1 MFHLILLLFISIGL
15 SSCDN
20 EQPAKRYNLTCEE
33 LCELAGVAAS
43 SPPPPP
49 RIEMEKHFRSES
61 NRSREFPPLLMSS
74 TEIEG
79 SEHRNSKVWDQ
90 YLGQS
95 SIIFGLSKVANE
107 VLINE
112 QCFRDFKIIEK
123 SILRRDPW
131 AMKVLDSSGGK
142 DSGFIWGQN
151 YWLGSKQGC
160 DAVKAPVRI
169 TLSNQ
174 FERTMKDG
182 LINQMAPFEMDY
194 RVVYMKHNS
203 PWQVEI
209 KFMPERII
217 HVGLCLPSSCSS
229 SEIQNMTQSL
239 MDDNK
244 LEESKLLD
252 LHAEVMYVKDLK
264 LKESFFEQKSLKI
277 IIGCVIFTLTMTL
290 LASFLSE
297 TVELVSENSVLS
309 KFLSFIKCF
318 DLVSNTRKLFAV
330 REESAD
336 SIPVINGLRSVSC
349 FWIML
354 FHVVWYM
361 YFTVSNKTFL
371 ISYAEKAFFQYVSTA
386 PLLVDLFFTIS
397 GFLQTYNFI
406 KNESKLDVIRK
417 SSFGE
422 NVKAYGKLALHRYL
436 RLAPMYLVLSGIVA
450 VFTSYI
456 EDVSVFHISD
466 RYDQVCSKYWWRNVL
481 FIQNFF
487 SHTELCLNWSWSLA
501 CEMQFFCLLTG
512 LLFVYAKHPKI
523 VKNVIAG
530 GLIATIGWTYVV
542 GFRSRYQLSFD
553 VALHTGTEIY
563 INPFI
568 RIMPYIMGAIAG
580 WYLVE
585 NNGKFEIGTTTEKCM
600 WNMAIVAFFA
610 CIYSTIK
617 RDMSFLSTITLL
629 VVGRVTFSV
638 AVCWMIIGSA
648 TGRGIW
654 WSRILECK
662 MFQHLNKLSYAIYL
676 LNPFVISFVFSLS
689 NTSSH
694 ADPLQLS
701 VMTSGF
707 VVIVYLTSI
716 VFSLAFEMPYC
727 NWSSTILK
735 KKLKTA

>member
-1 MFHLILLLFISIGL
+1 MFTLTLLLSIFIGL
-15 SSCDN
+15 STSVVEN
-20 EQPAKRYNLTCEE
+20 SERHNLTCVE
-33 LCELAGVAAS
+33 LCELAEVAAS
-43 SPPPPP
+43 QP
-49 RIEMEKHFRSES
+49 RIEIKKFILNEN
-61 NRSREFPPLLMSS
+61 NRSKEFPSFLNSPD
-74 TEIEG
+74 IVG
-79 SEHRNSKVWDQ
+79 YDHRNSERWDQ
-90 YLGQS
+90 YFGKS
-95 SIIFGLSKVANE
+95 SIIYGLSQIANE
-107 VLINE
+107 AIVNE
-112 QCFRDFKIIEK
+112 KCFKDLKTIENG
-123 SILRRDPW
+123 ILRRDPW

-142 DSGFIWGQN
+142 ESGFIWGQN

-160 DAVKAPVRI
+160 AAVKAPVRI

-174 FERTMKDG
+174 FERTMKEG
-182 LINQMAPFEMDY
+182 LINQMAPFAMDY

-217 HVGLCLPSSCSS
+217 HIGLCLPSACSL

-239 MDDNK
+239 MDSKN
-244 LEESKLLD
+244 LEENQILD

-264 LKESFFEQKSLKI
+264 LKDSFFELKSIKI
-277 IIGCVIFTLTMTL
+277 ITGCVIFTFILTL
-290 LASFLSE
+290 VASFLSD
-297 TVELVSENSVLS
+297 TELVNENGFLS
-309 KFLSFIKCF
+309 KILSFIKCF
-318 DLVSNTRKLFAV
+318 DLMNNIRKLFAV
-330 REESAD
+330 HESSPD

-371 ISYAEKAFFQYVSTA
+371 VSYAEKAFFQYVSTA

-397 GFLQTYNFI
+397 GFLQTHNFI
-406 KNESKLDVIRK
+406 KNEKKLDVIRQ
-417 SSFGE
+417 STFGQ
-422 NVKAYGKLALHRYL
+422 NLKAFGKLVLHRYL
-436 RLAPMYLVLSGIVA
+436 RLAPLYLVLTGIVSI
-450 VFTSYI
+450 FTSYI

-466 RYDQVCSKYWWRNVL
+466 RYDQVCANYWWRNVL

-487 SHTELCLNWSWSLA
+487 DHNELCLNWSWSLA

-512 LLFVYAKHPKI
+512 LLFVYAKHPTF
-523 VKNVIAG
+523 VKNLMASAVIAV
-530 GLIATIGWTYVV
+530 IGWTYIV
-542 GFRSRYQLSFD
+542 GLRSHYQLSFD

-568 RIMPYIMGAIAG
+568 RIMPYLLGSIAG
-580 WYLVE
+580 WYLVQSKGE
-585 NNGKFEIGTTTEKCM
+585 FEIGTTTEKCI

-629 VVGRVTFSV
+629 VIGRLTFSI

-654 WSRILECK
+654 WSRILESK
-662 MFQHLNKLSYAIYL
+662 FFQHINRLSYAIYL
-676 LNPFVISFVFSLS
+676 LNPFVIAFVFSLS

-701 VMTSGF
+701 VLTSGF
-707 VVIVYLTSI
+707 VVIVYLMSI
-716 VFSLAFEMPYC
+716 IFSLAFEIPYC
-727 NWSSTILK
+727 NFSSLLLK
-735 KKLKTA
+735 RKLKTA